1 MSVITEELIQYIHQ
15 SHYEKLPSHVVHEA
29 RRSLMNYF
37 AVCIASYQD
46 PTMLKAYRILSQF
59 SGKAQASVIGF
70 ENKLDILQACAM
82 NAMAANVF
90 DFDDT
95 HIPTIIHPTA
105 PVAAPLFAISQQKI
119 ISGKEFLSALVM
131 GMEVECR
138 IGNAI
143 SPFHYNKGWHITS
156 TCGVFGAAI
165 GSAKLMGL
173 NQKQILWALGNA
185 ATQACG
191 LVENLGTMSKSL
203 SVGNAAKNGL
213 LSAICAL
220 ENFDGPQNPLE
231 GTRGFL
237 KVFGDQ
243 VHVEHLNEKLGSHW
257 EVLKNTYK
265 PYPCGVVLNPVIEAC
280 LEIYEQEQSNP
291 DFLSS
296 IQEIRIMGNPLLKQ
310 RTDRPSIEN
319 GRQSQVS
326 GQHAVAVVLHFGQAS
341 LKEFSDE
348 IVNNEKI
355 QAFYSKVSFTDDT
368 AIAVD
373 GVKIQLICN
382 DRMIE
387 KQIEHAKGSVSRPLS
402 DEDLENKLKDQITH
416 HQLKLDAEKIIKL
429 IWSIDYLPDV
439 GLIFQA
445 LDFNQS

>member
-1 MSVITEELIQYIHQ
+1 MSGITKELIQYIHQ
-15 SHYEKLPSHVVHEA
+15 SHYEELPSQVVHEA

-46 PTMLKAYRILSQF
+46 PTILKAHQILSQF
-59 SGKAQASVIGF
+59 SGKSQATAFGF
-70 ENKLDILQACAM
+70 KNKLDILQASAM

-105 PVAAPLFAISQQKI
+105 PVAAPLLALSQQKMTT
-119 ISGKEFLSALVM
+119 GKEFLLALIW
-131 GMEVECR
+131 GMEIECR

-143 SPFHYNKGWHITS
+143 SPFHYSKGWHITS

-173 NQKQILWALGNA
+173 DQQQILWALGNA

-213 LSAICAL
+213 LSAICAA
-220 ENFDGPQNPLE
+220 ENFDGPNDPLE
-231 GTRGFL
+231 GVRGFL
-237 KVFGDQ
+237 QVFGDQ
-243 VHVEHLNEKLGSHW
+243 VHAEHLNDKLGSRW
-257 EVLKNTYK
+257 EVLNNTYK
-265 PYPCGVVLNPVIEAC
+265 PFPCGVVLNPVIEAC
-280 LEIYEQEQSNP
+280 LDIYEQEQSNP
-291 DFLSS
+291 EFLSS

-326 GQHAVAVVLHFGQAS
+326 GQHAVSVALHFGQAG

-348 IVNNEKI
+348 IVKNDKI
-355 QAFYSKVSFTDDT
+355 HAFYSKVSFLDDS

-382 DRMIE
+382 DRVIE
-387 KQIEHAKGSVSRPLS
+387 KQIDHAKGSVSRPLT
-402 DEDLENKLKDQITH
+402 DRDLENKLRNQIIY
-416 HQLKLDAEKIIKL
+416 HQLKLEAEKIIKL
-429 IWSIDYLPDV
+429 IWSIDHLQDV
-439 GLIFQA
+439 SVLLSA
-445 LDFNQS
+445 LEFNQS